1 MIHTPHSSPS
11 ESALIE
17 ALRQAATQRP
27 SGDPGMTVNE
37 LSEQTGFHLR
47 GVRERLRSLLADPN
61 PLVIAGRAR
70 RPDISG
76 RMMSVPVYRIATRE
90 ERDQ

>member
-1 MIHTPHSSPS
+1 MIHTTNSSPS

-17 ALRQAATQRP
+17 ALREAATQRP
-27 SGDPGMTVNE
+27 SGDLGMTVNE
-37 LSEQTGFHLR
+37 LSEQTGIHLR
-47 GVRERLRSLLADPN
+47 GVRERIRAMLADPQ
-61 PLVIAGRAR
+61 PIIRAGRAH

-76 RMMSVPVYRIATRE
+76 RQMSVPVYRIATRE